1 MGIGRSITAA
11 LKPSL
16 RRPERAVFLAAS
28 VALTIAGARRAK
40 GVELVAKPL
49 VMGSIAA
56 GLLRT
61 ANSRDRTDNALLLGA
76 ATASFVGDW
85 FMLFEEFAD
94 NEEAADRQ
102 IQRGASSFAVNHLLL
117 GALAVRHGAR
127 PSKSEA
133 LMRLPGLV
141 EGGAVLGATKPQLL
155 PVLGPYSALLATFA
169 TVLADP
175 ELSGEKEALSGLALG
190 GLSFMASDGTIL
202 HRRTFMTNPTAR
214 AAAEAFVLASY
225 VFAQALI
232 YDGLERLAEIPNAS
246 A

>member
-1 MGIGRSITAA
+1 MGIGRSISAA
-11 LKPSL
+11 LKPSVG
-16 RRPERAVFLAAS
+16 RPERAVFLAAS

-56 GLLRT
+56 GLLRN
-61 ANSRDRTDNALLLGA
+61 AKSRDRTDNALLLGA
-76 ATASFVGDW
+76 ATASFIGDW

-94 NEEAADRQ
+94 DEAAADRQ

-117 GALAVRHGAR
+117 GALAIRHGAR

-141 EGGAVLGATKPQLL
+141 EGGAVLGATKRELL

-175 ELSGEKEALSGLALG
+175 RISGEEEALSGLALG

-202 HRRTFMTNPTAR
+202 HRRTFLTNPTAR

-232 YDGLERLAEIPNAS
+232 YDGLERLAER
-246 A
+246 

>member
-1 MGIGRSITAA
+1 M
-11 LKPSL
+11 
-16 RRPERAVFLAAS
+16 FLAAS

-40 GVELVAKPL
+40 RVELVAKPL

-61 ANSRDRTDNALLLGA
+61 ADSRDRTDNVLLLGA

-94 NEEAADRQ
+94 DEAAADRQ

-117 GALAVRHGAR
+117 GALAIRHGAR

-133 LMRLPGLV
+133 LLRLPGLV

-155 PVLGPYSALLATFA
+155 PVLGPYSALLAAFA

-175 ELSGEKEALSGLALG
+175 KLFGEKEALGGLALG

-202 HRRTFMTNPTAR
+202 HRRTFLTNPKAR
-214 AAAEAFVLASY
+214 AATEAFVLASY

-232 YDGLERLAEIPNAS
+232 YDGLERLAEIPVAS
-246 A
+246 SS

>member
-1 MGIGRSITAA
+1 M
-11 LKPSL
+11 
-16 RRPERAVFLAAS
+16 FLAAS
-28 VALTIAGARRAK
+28 VALTVAGARRSK

-56 GLLRT
+56 GLIRS
-61 ANSRDRTDNALLLGA
+61 AKSRDRTDNALLLGA
-76 ATASFVGDW
+76 ATASFIGDW

-94 NEEAADRQ
+94 DEEAADRQ
-102 IQRGASSFAVNHLLL
+102 IRRGASSFAVNHLLL
-117 GALAVRHGAR
+117 GALAIRHGAR
-127 PSKSEA
+127 PSMSEA
-133 LMRLPGLV
+133 LIRLPGLV

-155 PVLGPYSALLATFA
+155 PTLGPYSALLATFS

-175 ELSGEKEALSGLALG
+175 KISGEKEALSGLALG

-202 HRRTFMTNPTAR
+202 HRRTFLTNPTAR

-232 YDGLERLAEIPNAS
+232 YEGLERLAEIPVAPS

>member
-1 MGIGRSITAA
+1 M
-11 LKPSL
+11 
-16 RRPERAVFLAAS
+16 FLAAS

-40 GVELVAKPL
+40 NVELVAKPL

-56 GLLRT
+56 GLIRS
-61 ANSRDRTDNALLLGA
+61 AKSRDRVDNTLLLGA
-76 ATASFVGDW
+76 ATASFIGDW

-94 NEEAADRQ
+94 DEAAADRQ

-117 GALAVRHGAR
+117 GALAIRHGAR

-141 EGGAVLGATKPQLL
+141 EGGAVLGATKRELL

-175 ELSGEKEALSGLALG
+175 RISGEEEALSGLALG

-202 HRRTFMTNPTAR
+202 HRRTFLTNPKAR

-232 YDGLERLAEIPNAS
+232 YDGLERLAER
-246 A
+246 